1 MENFQDERILCLP
14 EGYSSELFCKIKI
27 PLKRSVIYYYET
39 WLGVSKMAQGSHFYQ
54 LHYKYKTRTGV
65 LI

>member
-1 MENFQDERILCLP
+1 MENFQDERNLFLPQINSLGLC
-14 EGYSSELFCKIKI
+14 CKIKI
-27 PLKRSVIYYYET
+27 PLKRTVIYCYET
-39 WLGVSKMAQGSHFYQ
+39 WLGVSIMAEGSHTYQ